1 MLWRRGAPLPEELTA
16 QRRASLAVAEQAARF
31 FRAPSRA
38 GAYAAHQAG
47 LEARRA
53 AAAAA
58 AALAGSGASGRGA
71 WLKIS
76 RRLAEGAR
84 ELGAGVAEASR
95 FGAADA
101 AGLAGGVAGLRSCG
115 RELERALAAWAREAR
130 DEDALVAAKRWALVA
145 QRRLRLART
154 AALEGPGAVRDLKVR
169 TVLRRLEAA
178 VEAWQG
184 AADRVAEFIGSTAK

>member
-1 MLWRRGAPLPEELTA
+1 MLWRRGSSLPEELTV

-53 AAAAA
+53 SAAAA
-58 AALAGSGASGRGA
+58 AALAGRRD
-71 WLKIS
+71 WLEIS

-84 ELGAGVAEASR
+84 ELAAGVAEASR
-95 FGAADA
+95 FDVGDA
-101 AGLAGGVAGLRSCG
+101 SGLAGGAAGLRSCG
-115 RELERALAAWAREAR
+115 RELEKALSILAREAP
-130 DEDALVAAKRWALVA
+130 DEETLVAAKRWALVA

-154 AALEGPGAVRDLKVR
+154 AALDGPGAVRDLKVR
-169 TVLRRLEAA
+169 TVL
-178 VEAWQG
+178 
-184 AADRVAEFIGSTAK
+184 